1 MFTIKSLAT
10 GAATSL
16 LLISSVFMS
25 GCSDNK
31 KDIPDAP
38 VVESKDIDISASN
51 IKSWTNYMV
60 QVSYLLKTDADNL
73 LSAWTTSYNGGRSF
87 AESFKNFAL
96 NEYPSAVSCTEEIID
111 KMAEIAN
118 EVGQAKIGDPYALYI
133 ANRREEALYA
143 VESWYSWH
151 SRDDYTNNIYSIR
164 NAYFGSLNGS
174 VEKSSLSSLIKAID
188 PTLDKAIADAIN
200 MAATSIQAI
209 QQPFRNNIPGAA
221 TLNAME
227 ACAQLED
234 ILNNQLKPLAVTLPE
249 SDLTEMVA
257 IYVDKVV
264 VPTYTALSQNNSLLN
279 EAVKTLAANPN
290 NTNFEKACR
299 AWITAREPWETSEA
313 FLFGPV
319 DAMGLDPNMDSWPL
333 DQDNIVQILN
343 SGNFDNLNRIDGD
356 DDDTIEAV
364 QSVRGFHTLEFLL
377 FKDGKPRTV
386 NF

>member
-343 SGNFDNLNRIDGD
+343 SGNFDNLNWIDGD

>member
-1 MFTIKSLAT
+1 MFTIKTLTT
-10 GAATSL
+10 GAAMSL
-16 LLISSVFMS
+16 LLISSVVTS
-25 GCSDNK
+25 GCSDK
-31 KDIPDAP
+31 KDNPDAP
-38 VVESKDIDISASN
+38 VVESKDIDINASN

-87 AESFKNFAL
+87 AESFKNFSL

-174 VEKSSLSSLIKAID
+174 VTNSSLSSLIKAVN
-188 PTLDKAIADAIN
+188 PELDKAVSDAITK
-200 MAATSIQAI
+200 AATSIQAI
-209 QQPFRNNIPGAA
+209 QQPFRNNIPGTP

-227 ACAQLED
+227 ACAELED
-234 ILNNQLKPLAVTLPE
+234 LLNNQLKPFAVTLPE
-249 SDLTEMVA
+249 SDLTKMVA
-257 IYVDKVV
+257 LYVDNVV
-264 VPTYTALSQNNSLLN
+264 IPTYTALSRNTSLLN

-290 NTNFEKACR
+290 NDNFEKACR
-299 AWITAREPWETSEA
+299 AWMPDSEQ
-313 FLFGPV
+313 
-319 DAMGLDPNMDSWPL
+319 W
-333 DQDNIVQILN
+333 
-343 SGNFDNLNRIDGD
+343 
-356 DDDTIEAV
+356 
-364 QSVRGFHTLEFLL
+364 
-377 FKDGKPRTV
+377 
-386 NF
+386 

>member
-1 MFTIKSLAT
+1 MFTIKNLAT

-73 LSAWTTSYNGGRSF
+73 LSAWITSYNGGRSF

-96 NEYPSAVSCTEEIID
+96 NEYSSAVSCTEEIID

-343 SGNFDNLNRIDGD
+343 SGNFDNLNWIDGD

>member
-1 MFTIKSLAT
+1 MFTIKNLAT

-16 LLISSVFMS
+16 LFISSVFMS

-96 NEYPSAVSCTEEIID
+96 NEYSSAVSCTEEIID

-343 SGNFDNLNRIDGD
+343 SGNFDNLNWIDGD

>member
-1 MFTIKSLAT
+1 MLNIKSLAT
-10 GAATSL
+10 GAAMSM
-16 LLISSVFMS
+16 LLISAAVTS

-31 KDIPDAP
+31 KDNPEVP
-38 VVESKDIDISASN
+38 EVESKNIDITADN
-51 IKSWTNYMV
+51 VKSWTNYMV

-73 LSAWTTSYNGGRSF
+73 LSAWTTSYNGGQSF
-87 AESFKNFAL
+87 AESFKTFSL

-164 NAYFGSLNGS
+164 NAYYGSLNGS
-174 VEKSSLSSLIKAID
+174 VAPSSLSSLIKAVNPD
-188 PTLDKAIADAIN
+188 LDKAIAKAITN
-200 MAATSIQAI
+200 AATSIQSI
-209 QQPFRNNIPGAA
+209 QQPFRNNIPGVA
-221 TLNAME
+221 TLTAME
-227 ACAQLED
+227 ACAELED

-249 SDLTEMVA
+249 SDLTAMVA
-257 IYVDKVV
+257 LYVDNVV
-264 VPTYTALSQNNSLLN
+264 VPTYTALSRNNSLLN
-279 EAVKTLAANPN
+279 EAVKTLAANPTN
-290 NTNFEKACR
+290 ANFENACR
-299 AWITAREPWETSEA
+299 AWMTAREPWETSEA

-343 SGNFDNLNRIDGD
+343 SGNFNNLNWIDGD
-356 DDDTIEAV
+356 DDDKIEAV

>member
-1 MFTIKSLAT
+1 MFTIKNLAT

-16 LLISSVFMS
+16 LFISSVFMS

-73 LSAWTTSYNGGRSF
+73 LSAWITSYNGSRSF

-234 ILNNQLKPLAVTLPE
+234 ILNNQLKPFAVTLPE

-343 SGNFDNLNRIDGD
+343 TGNFDNLNWIDGD